1 MFFFAMTDILG
12 KTAKEDNS
20 MAKEKTQRVK
30 ALIDG
35 YMELRLQEK
44 SHEEIAEIFGVSK
57 KTVLYYLQ
65 EIADKNQV
73 TRDELL
79 YRIQK
84 PYIRSKNSSKGKVS
98 FEQALELANELQNT
112 INIALQE
119 ELV

>member
-1 MFFFAMTDILG
+1 MTDILG
-12 KTAKEDNS
+12 KTAKGDNS

-57 KTVLYYLQ
+57 KTVLYYLK
-65 EIADKNQV
+65 EIADNNNV
-73 TRDELL
+73 TRDDLL

-84 PYIRSKNSSKGKVS
+84 PYVRCKNTSKRKIS
-98 FEQALELANELQNT
+98 FEQALDLASELQET
-112 INIALQE
+112 INKALQE